1 MREFFE
7 RLSRHASTAG
17 QRPAV
22 VSADGALSYASL
34 DAQVRAKAQ
43 TAARLPSRIGLLMA
57 KGTEYIICDLA
68 LSFAGKKVVPLPEFF
83 SDAQLLHIIKAARL
97 AEVVTDCA
105 STERA
110 RRLGLTVHELSADTV
125 PGKPPANQT
134 SRIIFT
140 SGTTGKPKGVCL
152 SGSQLLASVDALA
165 EATLACAED
174 RYLSVLPNSLL
185 LEQVA
190 GMYLPLSVGAA
201 IVVPG
206 AQAASLGSQ
215 LALEAERS
223 CATATVLVPELL
235 VAWLQQL
242 QSLRR
247 FGSKSL
253 RFIAVGGAPA
263 PLQLTAAAWAQG
275 LPVYEGYGLSECCSV
290 VCVNRPDARRAGTV
304 GPPLR
309 NIQVT
314 IDDGEIVVSGPTVM
328 SGYVGE
334 SPISGSWRTGDL
346 GELDA
351 DGFLRVSGRKDN
363 IIVTT
368 NGRNISP
375 EWIEE
380 VIGADSRIDRCVVIG
395 RGRELA
401 ALIIPKDSS
410 ICDDVPAMRELLAFA
425 VRELPEYAKPRRYL
439 AMSDQEF
446 RRLDLLT
453 ANQRPRRSEISL
465 VFNWTETFAFQP
477 L

>member
-17 QRPAV
+17 QRPAI
-22 VSADGALSYASL
+22 VSADTALSYASL
-34 DAQVRAKAQ
+34 YAQVRAKAQ
-43 TAARLPSRIGLLMA
+43 TAARLPRRIGLLMA
-57 KGTEYIICDLA
+57 KGTECIICDLA

-97 AEVVTDCA
+97 SEVVTDYA

-110 RRLGLTVHELSADTV
+110 RRLGLIVHELSAAAV
-125 PGKPPANQT
+125 PGDPPANQT

-165 EATLACAED
+165 EASLAGAND
-174 RYLSVLPNSLL
+174 RYLSVLPSSLL

-201 IVVPG
+201 IVVPRIP
-206 AQAASLGSQ
+206 AASAGSQ
-215 LALEAERS
+215 LALEAERTGV
-223 CATATVLVPELL
+223 TATVLVPELL
-235 VAWLQQL
+235 LAWLQE
-242 QSLRR
+242 LRSVSR
-247 FGSKSL
+247 SGPKSL
-253 RFIAVGGAPA
+253 RFIAVGGAPVSR
-263 PLQLTAAAWAQG
+263 QLAAAAWAQG

-290 VCVNRPDARRAGTV
+290 VSVNRPDARRAGTA
-304 GPPLR
+304 GRPLR
-309 NIQVT
+309 NVAVT
-314 IDDGEIVVSGPTVM
+314 IDDGEVVVSGPTVM

-334 SPISGSWRTGDL
+334 PPISGSWRTGDL
-346 GELDA
+346 GELSA

-368 NGRNISP
+368 GGRNISP

-380 VIGADSRIDRCVVIG
+380 VIGADSRIKRCVVVAHG
-395 RGRELA
+395 RQLG
-401 ALIIPKDSS
+401 ALIIPNNSS
-410 ICDDVPAMRELLAFA
+410 VCGDIPAMQELLASA
-425 VRELPEYAKPRRYL
+425 VRELPEYAQPQCYL

-465 VFNWTETFAFQP
+465 VFNRTETFAFQP